1 MRAMQTLIVLVIITF
16 LSVNVFSQKIELV
29 NFETLNA
36 SVHKDNDT
44 LYILNFWATWCKP
57 CIEELPAFE
66 KINEEFKDHPVS
78 MTLVNLDFHSKVE
91 SSVKP
96 FLLRKEIKSVVVH
109 ITDSDPN
116 EWINRI
122 DKRWSGA
129 IPATVVIKN
138 TKTIFFKEGSMSYE
152 ELREEM
158 LNCLIKDK

>member
-1 MRAMQTLIVLVIITF
+1 MRAIQTLIVLVIITF
-16 LSVNVFSQKIELV
+16 LSINVFSQKIALV

-122 DKRWSGA
+122 DERWSGA
-129 IPATVVIKN
+129 IPATVVFKN

-152 ELREEM
+152 ELRDEM
-158 LNCLIKDK
+158 LNGLIKDK